1 MSTSRLPEPPTADA
15 GATPDGTDLPA
26 DPGTETADLYG
37 AYPRLSETQLAELE
51 SQGTRR
57 AVQPGDV
64 LVRAGDPYCD
74 FMVVLSGKVA
84 VIEGADSSGRV
95 IAVHGPGRFLGEIG
109 MLTGQALLLSA
120 VVQEAGEILA
130 VPIDRLRDVVAADP
144 GLGDL
149 ILRACLIRRSL
160 HQVLGA
166 GLRIIGSRHSP
177 DARRLREFAARNRL
191 PHRWVDLEDDRDADR
206 LVEELGI
213 TPAELPVVI
222 WRGTQVLRNPSNEEL
237 ARRIGLQQQPDH
249 LHPACDLVVV
259 GAGPA
264 GLAAAVCAASEGLST
279 IVLDAVATGGQAG
292 TSSRIENYLGF
303 PAGISGAELTDR
315 AVIQA
320 KKFGA
325 VLTVPAR
332 ASALDLDSGQHLLS
346 LESGEPLRARSVLI
360 ATGAQYRR
368 LDVPGMDRLEPV
380 AVYYAATEIEANQ
393 CRSDPVVVVGGGN
406 SAGQA
411 TVFLSE
417 HASRVVLVVRN
428 DHLDTD
434 MSRYLADRIVG
445 LPRVDV
451 KLHSEVAELKG
462 DEALDAVVVQDLHSG
477 QRELVPAR
485 SLFVFIGSAPGT
497 QWLPEDVA
505 VDEHGFVLTGDAAEA
520 AHPRTVD
527 DPGAGRS
534 VLLLETTRRGVFA
547 GGDVRSGSV
556 KRVAAAVGDGAL
568 AVRLV
573 HEHLAAVGRSPT
585 TSSAVSAS
593 PTR

>member
-1 MSTSRLPEPPTADA
+1 
-15 GATPDGTDLPA
+15 
-26 DPGTETADLYG
+26 
-37 AYPRLSETQLAELE
+37 
-51 SQGTRR
+51 
-57 AVQPGDV
+57 
-64 LVRAGDPYCD
+64 
-74 FMVVLSGKVA
+74 VLSGKVA
-84 VIEGADSSGRV
+84 VIEGADIEGADSGERA

-120 VVQEAGEILA
+120 VVREAGEVLD
-130 VPIDRLRDVVAADP
+130 VPIDGLRDAVSADP
-144 GLGDL
+144 ALGDL

-160 HQVLGA
+160 HVMLGV
-166 GLRIIGSRHSP
+166 GLRIVGSRHSP

-191 PHRWVDLEDDRDADR
+191 PHRWLDLEEDRDADR

-237 ARRIGLQQQPDH
+237 AQLIGLRQQPTSS
-249 LHPACDLVVV
+249 HPVCDLLVV

-264 GLAAAVCAASEGLST
+264 GLAAAVSGASEGLST

-332 ASALDLDSGQHLLS
+332 ASRLELDGGHHLLG

-360 ATGAQYRR
+360 ATGVQYRR
-368 LDVPGMDRLEPV
+368 LGVPGMDRLEPV
-380 AVYYAATEIEANQ
+380 AVYYAATEMEANQ
-393 CRSDPVVVVGGGN
+393 CQSDPVVVVGGGN

-411 TVFLSE
+411 TVFLSQY
-417 HASRVVLVVRN
+417 ASRVILVVRN

-434 MSRYLADRIVG
+434 MSRYLADRIAG
-445 LPRVDV
+445 LTRVDV
-451 KLHSEVAELKG
+451 RLHSEVTELKG
-462 DEALDAVVVQDLHSG
+462 DQTLEAVVVQDRHSKER
-477 QRELVPAR
+477 QIVPAR
-485 SLFVFIGSAPGT
+485 SLFVFIGSEPRT

-505 VDEHGFVLTGDAAEA
+505 RDDHGFVLTGEAAEA
-520 AHPRTVD
+520 AHPRGAD
-527 DPGAGRS
+527 APGAARP

-547 GGDVRSGSV
+547 CGDVRSGSV
-556 KRVAAAVGDGAL
+556 KRVAAAVGDGSL
-568 AVRLV
+568 SVRLI
-573 HEHLAAVGRSPT
+573 HEHLATIGRSST
-585 TSSAVSAS
+585 
-593 PTR
+593 

>member
-1 MSTSRLPEPPTADA
+1 MSTSRLPDRPT
-15 GATPDGTDLPA
+15 GNGGTTPDGTALPPEPA
-26 DPGTETADLYG
+26 TETVDLYG
-37 AYPRLSETQLAELE
+37 AYPRLSETQIAALE

-57 AVQPGDV
+57 TVQPGDV
-64 LVRAGDPYCD
+64 LVRAGDPNCN
-74 FMVVLSGKVA
+74 FIVVLSGKVA
-84 VIEGADSSGRV
+84 VIEGADSDGRV

-120 VVQEAGEILA
+120 VVREAGEVLD
-130 VPIDRLRDVVAADP
+130 VPINGLRDVVSGDP
-144 GLGDL
+144 ALGDL

-160 HQVLGA
+160 HVMLGV
-166 GLRIIGSRHSP
+166 GLRIVGSRHSP

-191 PHRWVDLEDDRDADR
+191 PHRWLDLEEDRDADR

-237 ARRIGLQQQPDH
+237 AQLIGLRQQPASS
-249 LHPACDLVVV
+249 HPVCDLLVV

-264 GLAAAVCAASEGLST
+264 GLAAAVSGASEGLTT

-332 ASALDLDSGQHLLS
+332 ASKLELDAGHHLLG

-360 ATGAQYRR
+360 ATGVQYRR

-380 AVYYAATEIEANQ
+380 SVYYAATEMEANQ
-393 CRSDPVVVVGGGN
+393 CQRDAVVIVGGGN

-411 TVFLSE
+411 TVFLSQY
-417 HASRVVLVVRN
+417 ASRVILVVRN
-428 DHLDTD
+428 DNLETD
-434 MSRYLADRIVG
+434 MSRYLADRIAG
-445 LPRVDV
+445 LSRVEV
-451 KLHSEVAELKG
+451 RLHSEVVEVKG
-462 DEALDAVVVQDLHSG
+462 DHALEAVVVQDRHSKER
-477 QRELVPAR
+477 QVVPAR
-485 SLFVFIGSAPGT
+485 SLFVFIGAEPRT

-505 VDEHGFVLTGDAAEA
+505 RDDHGFVLTGEAAEA
-520 AHPRTVD
+520 AHPGGADT
-527 DPGAGRS
+527 PGAARP

-547 GGDVRSGSV
+547 CGDVRSGSV
-556 KRVAAAVGDGAL
+556 KRVAAAVGDGSL
-568 AVRLV
+568 SVRLI
-573 HEHLAAVGRSPT
+573 HEHLAAIGRSST
-585 TSSAVSAS
+585 
-593 PTR
+593 

>member
-1 MSTSRLPEPPTADA
+1 MSTSRLPERSTGNGGTP
-15 GATPDGTDLPA
+15 PDGTVLPPEP
-26 DPGTETADLYG
+26 DTETADLYG
-37 AYPRLSETQLAELE
+37 AYPRLSETQLAALE
-51 SQGTRR
+51 DQGTRR
-57 AVQPGDV
+57 AVQPGEV

-84 VIEGADSSGRV
+84 VIEGADSDGRV

-109 MLTGQALLLSA
+109 MLTGQALLMSA
-120 VVQEAGEILA
+120 VVREAGEVLD
-130 VPIDRLRDVVAADP
+130 VPIDGLRDVVSGDP
-144 GLGDL
+144 ALGDL

-160 HQVLGA
+160 HVMLGV
-166 GLRIIGSRHSP
+166 GLRIVGSRHSP

-191 PHRWVDLEDDRDADR
+191 PHRWLDLEEDRDADR

-213 TPAELPVVI
+213 IPAELPVVI

-237 ARRIGLQQQPDH
+237 AQLIGLRQQPASS
-249 LHPACDLVVV
+249 HPVCDLLVV

-264 GLAAAVCAASEGLST
+264 GLAAAVSGASEGLTT

-332 ASALDLDSGQHLLS
+332 AAKLELDAGHHLLG

-360 ATGAQYRR
+360 ATGVQYRR

-380 AVYYAATEIEANQ
+380 SVYYAATEMEANQ
-393 CRSDPVVVVGGGN
+393 CQRDAVVVVGGGN

-411 TVFLSE
+411 TVFLSQY
-417 HASRVVLVVRN
+417 ASRVILVVRN

-434 MSRYLADRIVG
+434 MSRYLADRIAG
-445 LPRVDV
+445 LSRVDV
-451 KLHSEVAELKG
+451 RLHSEVAELKG
-462 DEALDAVVVQDLHSG
+462 DQTLEAVVVQDRHSKER
-477 QRELVPAR
+477 QIVPAR
-485 SLFVFIGSAPGT
+485 SLFVFIGSEPRT

-505 VDEHGFVLTGDAAEA
+505 RDDHGFVLTGEAAEA
-520 AHPRTVD
+520 AHPRGADT
-527 DPGAGRS
+527 PGAARP

-547 GGDVRSGSV
+547 CGEVRSGSV
-556 KRVAAAVGDGAL
+556 KRVAAAVGDGSL
-568 AVRLV
+568 SVRLI
-573 HEHLAAVGRSPT
+573 HEHLATIGRSST
-585 TSSAVSAS
+585 
-593 PTR
+593 

>member
-1 MSTSRLPEPPTADA
+1 MSTSRLPERSTGNGGTP
-15 GATPDGTDLPA
+15 PDGTVLPPEP
-26 DPGTETADLYG
+26 DTETADLYG
-37 AYPRLSETQLAELE
+37 AYPRLSETQLAALE
-51 SQGTRR
+51 DQGTRR
-57 AVQPGDV
+57 AVQPGEV

-84 VIEGADSSGRV
+84 VIEGADIEGADSDGRV

-109 MLTGQALLLSA
+109 MLTGQALLMSA
-120 VVQEAGEILA
+120 VVREAGEVLD
-130 VPIDRLRDVVAADP
+130 VPIDGLRDVVSGDP
-144 GLGDL
+144 ALGDL

-160 HQVLGA
+160 HVMLGV
-166 GLRIIGSRHSP
+166 GLRIVGSRHSP

-191 PHRWVDLEDDRDADR
+191 PHRWLDLEEDRDADR

-213 TPAELPVVI
+213 IPAELPVVI

-237 ARRIGLQQQPDH
+237 AQLIGLRQQPASS
-249 LHPACDLVVV
+249 HPGCDLLVV

-264 GLAAAVCAASEGLST
+264 GLAAAVSGASEGLTT

-332 ASALDLDSGQHLLS
+332 AAKLELDAGHHLLG

-360 ATGAQYRR
+360 ATGVQYRR

-380 AVYYAATEIEANQ
+380 SVYYAATEMEANQ
-393 CRSDPVVVVGGGN
+393 CQRDAVVVVGGGN

-411 TVFLSE
+411 TVFLSQY
-417 HASRVVLVVRN
+417 ASRVILVVRN

-434 MSRYLADRIVG
+434 MSRYLADRIAG
-445 LPRVDV
+445 LSRVDV
-451 KLHSEVAELKG
+451 RLHSEVAELKG
-462 DEALDAVVVQDLHSG
+462 DQTLEAVVVQDRHSKER
-477 QRELVPAR
+477 QIVPAR
-485 SLFVFIGSAPGT
+485 SLFVFIGSEPRT

-505 VDEHGFVLTGDAAEA
+505 RDDHGFVLTGEAAEA
-520 AHPRTVD
+520 AHPRGADT
-527 DPGAGRS
+527 PGAARP

-547 GGDVRSGSV
+547 CGDVRSGSV
-556 KRVAAAVGDGAL
+556 KRVAAAVGDGSL
-568 AVRLV
+568 SVRLI
-573 HEHLAAVGRSPT
+573 HEHLATIGRSST
-585 TSSAVSAS
+585 
-593 PTR
+593 